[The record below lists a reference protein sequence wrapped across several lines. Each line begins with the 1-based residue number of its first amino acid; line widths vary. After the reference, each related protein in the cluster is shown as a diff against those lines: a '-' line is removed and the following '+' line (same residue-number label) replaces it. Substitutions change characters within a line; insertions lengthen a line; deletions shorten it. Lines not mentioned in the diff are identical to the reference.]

1 MSFDTSWS
9 GWQSHSDRF
18 HCSTRHNKR
27 FKMTLQRRHKTHI
40 GNLKKKNGAEKQNKT
55 KQNKQK
61 EWGKEI
67 RSRVWG
73 VFRWWNPALLLWRPS
88 HHHHLVLDM
97 ALTLCCVCVFRSL
110 SLSVVLLSQFCIP
123 PDIHARSST
132 VCTVCLFS
140 PEFFALPPSHGRHLS
155 FQHPPLC
162 CSCALVFSHFA
173 SVSLGGGR
181 KEGSAFWS
189 VAALSSFSYF
199 FSLRHPTKYPTHTHT
214 LRLCRLSLLY
224 VRCVEFSPNIN
235 TRQNLDSTFLQMFLR
250 NLSNGMS
257 LPGIY
262 VCRQFQPALVTAVAT
277 SRKRCVHTLWSGYN
291 SGWPKIV
298 SSNGQLKCV
307 ISLSFVSTWLLKQS
321 SRRDDKA
328 TRIWSC
334 LKKLRKIAVI
344 MSKVNNKVEMPRW
357 CQMTT

>member
-1 MSFDTSWS
+1 
-9 GWQSHSDRF
+9 
-18 HCSTRHNKR
+18 
-27 FKMTLQRRHKTHI
+27 
-40 GNLKKKNGAEKQNKT
+40 
-55 KQNKQK
+55 
-61 EWGKEI
+61 
-67 RSRVWG
+67 
-73 VFRWWNPALLLWRPS
+73 
-88 HHHHLVLDM
+88 M

-224 VRCVEFSPNIN
+224 VRC
-235 TRQNLDSTFLQMFLR
+235 
-250 NLSNGMS
+250 
-257 LPGIY
+257 
-262 VCRQFQPALVTAVAT
+262 CA
-277 SRKRCVHTLWSGYN
+277 VHTAGQKHAVTKKKKTLLRTKRKFG
-291 SGWPKIV
+291 V
-298 SSNGQLKCV
+298 ASS
-307 ISLSFVSTWLLKQS
+307 T
-321 SRRDDKA
+321 
-328 TRIWSC
+328 
-334 LKKLRKIAVI
+334 
-344 MSKVNNKVEMPRW
+344 VECR
-357 CQMTT
+357 